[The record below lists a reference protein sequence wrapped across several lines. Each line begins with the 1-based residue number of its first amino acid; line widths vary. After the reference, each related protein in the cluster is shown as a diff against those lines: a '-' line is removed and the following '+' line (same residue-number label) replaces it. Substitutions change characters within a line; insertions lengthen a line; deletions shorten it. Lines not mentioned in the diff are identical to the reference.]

1 MKHFRHPTFRTKL
14 IFMICLF
21 TVFIVLVVS
30 FLNYR
35 WYSRQLTKQ
44 TINQT
49 QQIIEQAGSNIN
61 TYLDELNRL
70 TLAPYYNDTI
80 LENLEKASGTPQEQ
94 LNSKRKIE
102 NFLSSVM
109 TLPRDEI
116 LRVYMMNEDHIYA
129 YTRTPYEMSD
139 YDSYPESS
147 WYREALSTTKPIY
160 IPPHLEKAFGN
171 KKTPIFSIVR
181 QIRSKQDNK
190 KILGVMKVDADYTGI
205 KKICDRVELKNDGA
219 LFILNDDNQIIYQT
233 SELTEPSL
241 AEHINPDTNPND
253 RFLVDSLG
261 NKYLVNS
268 YSIFSSGLKII
279 ALNSYRELMQP
290 IKDNLEK
297 TILLAFSCILLT
309 IAFFALFIKQ
319 FLTPLFEIIGLM
331 KEVEN
336 GNLEIQVAVKNQD
349 EIGYLAASFNKMV
362 QNLQQFLTRNTQ
374 LVKEVYET
382 KYLYKESQYNA
393 LCSQIKP
400 HFMYNTLNTISLL
413 IKCRENSKAV
423 HAIESFSYYLGGI
436 MNIDKEIS
444 IEKEIQICQSYL
456 SIMQLRYEDKL
467 TYHIDIEE
475 ELYSCQIPSLSI
487 QPLIE
492 NAVKY
497 GCEPKRGATRI
508 LISSKLT
515 AHGYQIRISDN
526 GLGMEPE
533 TLENVKKHIQDIKLH
548 HQEDTTELLGN
559 IGLINIWKRLYL
571 KFGEKAELE
580 LISSYGK
587 GTTVTLYLPE
597 RDMQKRK
604 EDNNNVSCI
613 SS

>member
-1 MKHFRHPTFRTKL
+1 MKYLKHPTFRTKL

-30 FLNYR
+30 YLNYQ
-35 WYSRQLTKQ
+35 WYSRQLTQQ

-61 TYLDELNRL
+61 TYLEELNRL

-80 LENLEKASGTPQEQ
+80 LDNLENASGTSQEK
-94 LNSKRKIE
+94 LNSRRKIE
-102 NFLSSVM
+102 NFLASVM

-116 LRVYMMNEDHIYA
+116 LRVYIMNTDDIYA

-139 YDSYPESS
+139 YDTYTESS
-147 WYREALSTTKPIY
+147 WYREALSTTRPIY

-171 KKTPIFSIVR
+171 KKTPVFSIVR
-181 QIRSKQDNK
+181 QIRSKQDNE

-241 AEHINPDTNPND
+241 IEHINTESNQND
-253 RFLVDSLG
+253 RF
-261 NKYLVNS
+261 LVNS

-279 ALNSYRELMQP
+279 ALNSYQELMQP
-290 IKDNLEK
+290 TKDNLEK
-297 TILLAFSCILLT
+297 TILLAFTCILLT
-309 IAFFALFIKQ
+309 IAFFSLFIKR

-336 GNLEIQVAVKNQD
+336 GNLDIQVNVKNKD
-349 EIGYLAASFNKMV
+349 EIGYLAASFNKMT

-382 KYLYKESQYNA
+382 QYLYKESQYNA

-413 IKCRENSKAV
+413 IKCRENAKAV

-436 MNIDKEIS
+436 MNIDKEIT
-444 IEKEIQICQSYL
+444 IEQEIQICQSYL

-467 TYHIDIEE
+467 TYSIDISEQ
-475 ELYSCQIPSLSI
+475 LYSCQIPSLSI

-497 GCEPKRGATRI
+497 GCEPKRGATHI
-508 LISSKLT
+508 LITSKISP
-515 AHGYQIRISDN
+515 HGYEIIISDN

-533 TLENVKKHIQDIKLH
+533 TLEHVKRNIQDIRACFKIH
-548 HQEDTTELLGN
+548 SHQEVTSELLGN
-559 IGLINIWKRLYL
+559 IGFINICKRLFL
-571 KFGEKAELE
+571 KFGENADLKLV
-580 LISSYGK
+580 STYGQ
-587 GTTVTLYLPE
+587 GTTVTLYLP
-597 RDMQKRK
+597 DSIAQVK
-604 EDNNNVSCI
+604 DPGLPLGIQTGDS
-613 SS
+613 

>member
-1 MKHFRHPTFRTKL
+1 MKHFSHPTFRTKL

-30 FLNYR
+30 FLNYQ
-35 WYSRQLTKQ
+35 WYSRQLTQQ

-61 TYLDELNRL
+61 TYLEELNRL

-80 LENLEKASGTPQEQ
+80 LDNLENASGTSQEQ

-102 NFLSSVM
+102 NFLASVM

-116 LRVYMMNEDHIYA
+116 LRVYMMNEDQIYA

-139 YDSYPESS
+139 YDTYPESS
-147 WYREALSTTKPIY
+147 WYKEAMSTTKPIY

-171 KKTPIFSIVR
+171 KKTPVFSIVR
-181 QIRSKQDNK
+181 QIRSKQDND

-241 AEHINPDTNPND
+241 IEHIDTDSNQIE
-253 RFLVDSLG
+253 RFLEDENG

-268 YSIFSSGLKII
+268 YSVFSSGLKII

-309 IAFFALFIKQ
+309 IAFFALFIKR

-336 GNLEIQVAVKNQD
+336 GNLEIQVAIKNQD
-349 EIGYLAASFNKMV
+349 EIGYLAASFNRMIQK
-362 QNLQQFLTRNTQ
+362 LQQFLTRNTQ

-382 KYLYKESQYNA
+382 QYLYKESQYNA

-413 IKCRENSKAV
+413 IKCRENDKAV

-444 IEKEIQICQSYL
+444 MEKEIQICQSYL

-467 TYHIDIEE
+467 TYRIDIEE
-475 ELYSCQIPSLSI
+475 ELFTCQIPSLSI

-497 GCEPKRGATRI
+497 GCEPKRGETHI
-508 LISSKLT
+508 LVTSKRT
-515 AHGYQIRISDN
+515 DHGYQIQISDN
-526 GLGMEPE
+526 GLGMEQE
-533 TLENVKKHIQDIKLH
+533 TLENVKKHIQDIRESFKIHSPHLH
-548 HQEDTTELLGN
+548 QQEDTSELLGN
-559 IGLINIWKRLYL
+559 IGLINICKRLFL
-571 KFGEKAELE
+571 KFGENADLE
-580 LISSYGK
+580 LVSAYGQ
-587 GTTVTLYLPE
+587 GTTVTLYLPSPPS
-597 RDMQKRK
+597 RQ
-604 EDNNNVSCI
+604 
-613 SS
+613 